1 MKPEDDLRQPDVRMD
16 NVSPLAANGAK
27 TALRLLCVT
36 LQYWKTILATTV
48 VFTALGVGLALLLPE
63 SFVASTA
70 VMMVSDQGSSLGS
83 SLLSAL
89 PSDLSSALG
98 GSLGSA
104 SGKTKGLLETV
115 LSSEQLADSAVDAFH
130 LDTAWKLDKRKIR
143 HGRQELRR
151 RMWHKAFQW
160 NFNENDAYVLTFESK
175 DPVLSFRVLQW
186 VNVWAERKIWS
197 LQQAKINRNLDF
209 AKSKLSERE
218 EVLRAVEDSLQEFQL
233 KHKMY
238 DPATQVEQSLANV
251 ASLQADAEKLK
262 IQEQLHEQMGGVDNS
277 AAMQARSQRLVIEKH
292 LASMGSDVAVGEGL
306 KSAPTA
312 NVRDAYR
319 FYRLQRDVK
328 VHTAIRL
335 YLIQEEEQLALELE
349 KKSTQYT
356 IIDPPTV
363 PSKRAWPPRVLLVQA
378 FFVLGFALSYG
389 LAYLRALLVYR
400 LDVPV
405 YGRMKAWLLL
415 HLGRE

>member
-1 MKPEDDLRQPDVRMD
+1 MKLEDSSSQSGASMD
-16 NVSPLAANGAK
+16 SVSPLAANGAK

-48 VFTALGVGLALLLPE
+48 VFSAFGVGLALLLPE
-63 SFVASTA
+63 SFVATTS
-70 VMMVSDQGSSLGS
+70 VMMVSDQGSSLGA
-83 SLLSAL
+83 SLLSSL
-89 PSDLSSALG
+89 PSNISSALG
-98 GSLGSA
+98 GSLGST

-115 LSSEQLADSAVDAFH
+115 LSSEQLADSAVEAFH
-130 LDTAWKLDKRKIR
+130 LDTAWKLDKRKT
-143 HGRQELRR
+143 HYGRQDLRR
-151 RMWHKAFQW
+151 RIWHKAFQW
-160 NFNENDAYVLTFESK
+160 SFNENDAYVLTFESN

-186 VNVWAERKIWS
+186 VNAWAERKIWS
-197 LQQAKINRNLDF
+197 LQQAKINCNLNF

-218 EVLRAVEDSLQEFQL
+218 GILRAVEDSLQDFQL

-238 DPATQVEQSLANV
+238 DPTTQVGQSVANV

-262 IQEQLHEQMGGVDNS
+262 IQEQLQEQMGGVDNS
-277 AAMQARSQRLVIEKH
+277 AAMQARSQRLAIEKH
-292 LASMGSDVAVGEGL
+292 LAGMGSEVAVGEGL

-328 VHTAIRL
+328 VHTAVRL

-363 PSKRAWPPRVLLVQA
+363 PSRRAWPPRVLLVQA
-378 FFVLGFALSYG
+378 FFVLGFAFSYG
-389 LAYLRALLVYR
+389 FAYLRALLVYR
-400 LDVPV
+400 LNVPV
-405 YGRMKAWLLL
+405 YERMKAWLLL